1 MRPILTTIRINM
13 RSLPKITD
21 PIFVKKELKGLDK
34 FFVSKIRDERDLPF
48 IYLMI
53 KITFTLIPSAI
64 LLYSP
69 LLTGNIWWAWAGFH
83 LILCLAVFLG
93 PYTLMLHN
101 TSHRPFF
108 KRDYNNW
115 NKYIPWVLAP
125 FMGQS
130 PDLYFIHHMGMH
142 HNEGNMPEDKS
153 STMPFQR
160 DSIFGFLHY
169 YLRFLFIGV
178 LELAQY
184 FFSKKRSSMGVQAA
198 RKEFSYWLF
207 LGLMCTFVNLG
218 ATVAVFI
225 LPLIIIR
232 LAMMS
237 GNWGQH
243 AFVDP
248 DEPNND
254 YKSSITCINSGYN
267 RQCFNDGYHIGHHLV
282 PNMHWTDMPV
292 EFQENIQKYADNQ
305 SLVFEG
311 LDFQIVWFLL
321 MIKRYDVLA
330 KHLVNINGNTFAS
343 DEEAIAIMKKR
354 TKRFSKERLAFYA
367 Q

>member
-1 MRPILTTIRINM
+1 MRA
-13 RSLPKITD
+13 LPKITD
-21 PIFVKKELKGLDK
+21 PIFEKRALTSTDERFLKM
-34 FFVSKIRDERDLPF
+34 IRDERDLPF
-48 IYLMI
+48 VYLAI
-53 KITFTLIPSAI
+53 KITLLLIPSAI
-64 LLYSP
+64 LLYTP
-69 LLTGNIWWAWAGFH
+69 LLQGIWWTVGAVVH
-83 LILCLAVFLG
+83 LILCIGIFLG

-115 NKYIPWVLAP
+115 NKYIPWILGP

-142 HNEGNMPEDKS
+142 HAEGNMPEDKS

-160 DSIFGFLHY
+160 DSFFGFMHY

-178 LELAQY
+178 IELAQY
-184 FFSKKRSSMGVQAA
+184 FFGKKRNAIA
-198 RKEFSYWLF
+198 RKAAMVEYSYYVF
-207 LGLMCTFVNLG
+207 LAAMAYVVSLK
-218 ATVAVFI
+218 ATLVVFI

-243 AFVDP
+243 AFVDQ
-248 DEPNND
+248 DEPDND

-267 RQCFNDGYHIGHHLV
+267 QKCFNDGYHIGHHLV

-292 EFQENIQKYADNQ
+292 DFQANIDKYAKNQ
-305 SLVFEG
+305 SLIFEG
-311 LDFQIVWFLL
+311 LDFQLVFLL
-321 MIKRYDVLA
+321 LMFKRYQTLT
-330 KHLVNINGNTFAS
+330 KYLVNINGDTFK
-343 DEEAIAIMKKR
+343 DEAEAIEIMKKR
-354 TKRFSKERLAFYA
+354 TRRFSKERLQHYIA
-367 Q
+367 QA

>member
-1 MRPILTTIRINM
+1 MRA
-13 RSLPKITD
+13 LPKITD
-21 PIFVKKELKGLDK
+21 PIFEKRPLTSTDEYFLKM
-34 FFVSKIRDERDLPF
+34 IRDERDLPF
-48 IYLMI
+48 VYLAI
-53 KITFTLIPSAI
+53 KITFILIPSAI
-64 LLYSP
+64 LLYLP
-69 LLTGNIWWAWAGFH
+69 ILDGIWWNVWAVVH
-83 LILCLAVFLG
+83 LILCIGVFLG

-108 KRDYNNW
+108 KRDYNSW
-115 NKYIPWVLAP
+115 NKYIPWVLGP
-125 FMGQS
+125 LMGQS

-142 HNEGNMPEDKS
+142 HAEGNMPEDKS

-160 DSIFGFLHY
+160 DSFFGFMHY

-178 LELAQY
+178 IELAQY
-184 FFSKKRSSMGVQAA
+184 FLGKKRNAIA
-198 RKEFSYWLF
+198 RKAALVEYSYYVF
-207 LGLMCTFVNLG
+207 LAIMCVFVSVK
-218 ATVAVFI
+218 ATLIVFI

-267 RQCFNDGYHIGHHLV
+267 QKCFNDGYHIGHHLV

-292 EFQENIQKYADNQ
+292 DFQKNIDKYAKNQ
-305 SLVFEG
+305 SLIFEG
-311 LDFQIVWFLL
+311 LDFQLVFVLL
-321 MIKRYDVLA
+321 MFKRYKTLT
-330 KHLVNINGNTFAS
+330 KYLVNINGDTFK
-343 DEEAIAIMKKR
+343 DEEEAIAVMKRR
-354 TKRFSKERLAFYA
+354 TQRFSKEKLQYYVA
-367 Q
+367 QA